1 MIISNDRFLMGETE
15 SSLYASQMTLTIRQL
30 HRTDFGG
37 FKCISKNS
45 IGDAEGTIRLY
56 EMESTK
62 KIKSNQKPIGND
74 IETDEKIDGL
84 AGGGGNGVGNGGHV
98 SATDEDGLRKKINI
112 ISRPHLYK
120 SKNRNSTSI
129 PFSASNTHMK
139 PSIIL
144 MNIVFLINLI
154 SIIKRLS

>member
-15 SSLYASQMTLTIRQL
+15 SSLYASQMTLTVRKL
-30 HRTDFGG
+30 HYTDFGG

-45 IGDAEGTIRLY
+45 IGDAEGNIRLY

-62 KIKSNQKPIGND
+62 KSKSNQKPIEND
-74 IETDEKIDGL
+74 IETDDKMD
-84 AGGGGNGVGNGGHV
+84 GGGGQ
-98 SATDEDGLRKKINI
+98 SSQTDEDGVRKKINI

-129 PFSASNTHMK
+129 PFSASITYKK
-139 PSIIL
+139 PSSII
-144 MNIVFLINLI
+144 MKIVFLINLI
-154 SIIKRLS
+154 IVKRLL